1 MVEPAHPALTGWDS
15 VYVIIGSSGAGL
27 IGLQFVVFALRPRT
41 RIPYS
46 SAVLGAFG
54 TPTIMHLV
62 GAVVVSVI
70 MCAPWGSLI
79 AVATALFSCG
89 LVGLGY
95 GVMVVRHARSQTTY
109 TPVWQD
115 WLWHVVLP
123 NCTYLVIVL
132 AAVNLNRSSWTSFVV
147 AGSAL
152 SLLLIAIHN
161 AWDSLAYV
169 TESPSTDKW
178 S

>member
-27 IGLQFVVFALRPRT
+27 IGLQFVVFALRPNT
-41 RIPYS
+41 RILRS
-46 SAVLGAFG
+46 GAVLSAFG
-54 TPTIMHLV
+54 TPAIMHLV

-70 MCAPWGSLI
+70 MCAPWRSLV
-79 AVATALFSCG
+79 AVTTALFACG
-89 LVGLGY
+89 LFGLGY
-95 GVMVVRHARSQTTY
+95 GAMVFRHARNRTTY

-115 WLWHVVLP
+115 WLWHIVLP
-123 NCTYLVIVL
+123 DCTYLVIVL
-132 AAVNLNRSSWTSFVV
+132 AAVNLHGSGWASFLV

-161 AWDSLAYV
+161 AWDSLAYI
-169 TESPSTDKW
+169 TESPSTDKP